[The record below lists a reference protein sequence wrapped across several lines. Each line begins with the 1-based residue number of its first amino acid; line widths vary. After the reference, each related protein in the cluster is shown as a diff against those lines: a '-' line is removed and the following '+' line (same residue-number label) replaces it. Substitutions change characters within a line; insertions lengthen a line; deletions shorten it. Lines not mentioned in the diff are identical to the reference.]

1 MSIRADRD
9 VGAIASE
16 VCKLNSGYGGVAHH
30 LERNI
35 IPHQHLYGS
44 LGGML
49 LILYGGGGG
58 GHLAWLLCW

>member
-44 LGGML
+44 LGDML